1 MASEKSRIRLRHLSY
16 EAFVSPTDRIA
27 LQNLQRLPVLPNLI
41 QKFNEYAWDKMYY
54 ALNTADSVRCTYDQ
68 FRSVYK
74 MLREACR
81 ILDMPEPELYLRYS
95 PAYNAFTAGVQQ
107 PFIVLHSS
115 LANDFTDEELLF
127 ILGHELGHIKCGH
140 VLYRMIGSML
150 IPLLQT
156 IGQATLGLGNL
167 AGRGILSGFLE
178 WMRQSEFS
186 CDRAGLLAC
195 QNPQAAFSATMKL
208 GCGNSR
214 FGDEMNVEAFL
225 DQARNYT
232 SMGGL
237 EGVPKALLFFLY
249 NWTLDHPQVIHR
261 AKGLDDW
268 LRSGAYDQ
276 ILSGD
281 YLRESRKAG

>member
-1 MASEKSRIRLRHLSY
+1 MASEKQRIRLRHLSF
-16 EAFVSPTDRIA
+16 ESFVSPTDRAA

-41 QKFNEYAWDKMYY
+41 RKFNEHAWDKMYY
-54 ALNTADSVRCTYDQ
+54 ALNTADSVRVSYRQ
-68 FRSVYK
+68 FRTLHK
-74 MLREACR
+74 LLREACR
-81 ILDMPEPELYLRYS
+81 NLDLTEPELYLRYS
-95 PAYNAFTAGVQQ
+95 PAHNAFTGGVQH

-115 LANDFTDEELLF
+115 LVNDFTDEEVLF

-140 VLYRMIGSML
+140 VLYRMIGAL
-150 IPLLQT
+150 LFPLMET
-156 IGQATLGLGNL
+156 IGQATLGLGHL
-167 AGRGILSGFLE
+167 AGRGLLSAFME

-208 GCGNSR
+208 GCGHSR
-214 FGDEMNVEAFL
+214 YGDEMNVEAFL
-225 DQARNYT
+225 DQARTY
-232 SMGGL
+232 SGMGGL

-249 NWTLDHPQVIHR
+249 TWSLDHPQVVHR

-268 LRSGAYDQ
+268 MQSGAYER

-281 YLRESRKAG
+281 YIREPRAKG